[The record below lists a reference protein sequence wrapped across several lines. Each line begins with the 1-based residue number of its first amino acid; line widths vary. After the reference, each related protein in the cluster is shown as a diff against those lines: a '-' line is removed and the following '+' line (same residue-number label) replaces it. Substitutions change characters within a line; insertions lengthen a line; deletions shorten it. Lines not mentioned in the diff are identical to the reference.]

1 MKNNYDMWHSK
12 TLPETFQALHSGE
25 HGLTRK
31 EATERL
37 KEYGPNKLP
46 EGKVDSLPVIFL
58 RQFQSP
64 LIYILLA
71 ASMIVF
77 AMGEIIDGS
86 IILAVLLF
94 NAIVGTIQEGKAR
107 NTLFALKKFVE
118 TRATVLR
125 EGKEFIVPDSEVV
138 PGDIIILQ
146 EGEKAPADAR
156 VIAATNLKIDEA
168 ALTGESEPVHKISD
182 ILERVDL
189 PATEQKNMIFKGT
202 HILAGNGRAIV
213 VATGIETV
221 IGKISKEIAAIDTEI
236 PLKTNIRYL
245 SRLIVATVAS
255 ISTLLF
261 LLGIVSGKSV
271 KEMFT
276 TVVSLSVSLIP
287 EGLPIVM
294 TLVLATGVWRMSKHN
309 VLVKKLQAVEALGQS
324 RIIAVDKTGTITK
337 NEMVIQKVY
346 VDGKFFEVGGVGYE
360 PKGEINLGN
369 NIIDPLNHPEL
380 LLAGKI
386 AAFCANARVMF
397 SEEEKA
403 WRVAGD
409 PTEAAMLVLAEKLGF
424 HKDDLERESPL
435 VSEIPFDYKFK
446 YHATVHQFDG
456 QKFLAVVGA
465 PEVILGLS
473 QKIWRGGS
481 STALGTG
488 KSYHLSNKEK
498 QELESVFLSMSRE
511 GLRVV
516 ALAAAFG
523 EPRLR
528 RETRDA
534 LASLELRRSEPK
546 ILTPEEIKSLT
557 FVGFFGMK
565 DALREEV
572 RDAMQKAASAGI
584 RVVMITGD
592 HKITAQAIAKEANI
606 YHDGDTVLT
615 GQDIDAFSDAE
626 LSEKLARTSVFARV
640 TPEHKLRIIK
650 AYKAAGEI
658 VAMTGDGVNDA
669 PSLVAADLGVAMGK
683 IGTEVAKEASDI
695 VLLDDNFGSIVSA
708 VEEGRSIY
716 KTIKKVIL
724 YLFAGSWSQVLT
736 ILGALLLGY
745 PLPLLAAQIIWLNF
759 VTDGF
764 LDVALAMEPK
774 EEGLLRGNFE
784 RPKKYLIDSL
794 MVKRIVLMAAPL
806 MIGALVL
813 FSNYYQTDL
822 VKAWTITLTALAM
835 GHWFNAWNCR
845 SEDKSIFQ
853 MNPFSNK
860 FLVGATVIIVFL
872 QMLAIYN
879 PLMQKILRTTALSFS
894 EWLVIIPVAASV
906 VLVEEIRKFF
916 YRKKASIPA

>member
-1 MKNNYDMWHSK
+1 MSNGVNDRWHSK
-12 TLPETFQALHSGE
+12 TLPETFQALHSSE
-25 HGLTRK
+25 HGLTGE
-31 EATERL
+31 EAAERL
-37 KEYGPNKLP
+37 KEYGLNKLP
-46 EGKVDSLPVIFL
+46 EGKVDGLPVIFL

-77 AMGEIIDGS
+77 AMGETIDGS

-94 NAIVGTIQEGKAR
+94 NAIVGTIQEGKAQ
-107 NTLFALKKFVE
+107 NTLLALKKFVE

-125 EGKEFIVPDSEVV
+125 EGKELLVPDSEVV

-156 VIAATNLKIDEA
+156 IIAAANLKIDEA
-168 ALTGESEPVHKISD
+168 ALTGESEPVHKIAD
-182 ILERVDL
+182 TLEMDDL
-189 PATEQKNMIFKGT
+189 PTAEQKNMVFKGT
-202 HILAGNGRAIV
+202 HILAGNGKAIV

-236 PLKTNIRYL
+236 PLKTNVRYL
-245 SRLIVATVAS
+245 SRLIIITVAS
-255 ISTLLF
+255 ISVLLF
-261 LLGIVSGKSV
+261 LLGIVSGKSA

-276 TVVSLSVSLIP
+276 TVVSLSVSIIP

-294 TLVLATGVWRMSKHN
+294 TLVLATGVWRMSKRN
-309 VLVKKLQAVEALGQS
+309 ALIKKLQAVEALGQA
-324 RIIAVDKTGTITK
+324 RVIAVDKTGTITK

-360 PKGEINLGN
+360 PKGEIQLNGSV
-369 NIIDPLNHPEL
+369 IDSVNHPEL
-380 LLAGKI
+380 LFAGKI
-386 AAFCANARVMF
+386 AAFCANARVLF
-397 SEEEKA
+397 SEEEKV

-424 HKDDLERESPL
+424 HKDDLERESPP
-435 VSEIPFDYKFK
+435 VGEIPFDYKLK
-446 YHATVHQFDG
+446 YHATIHRLDG
-456 QKFLAVVGA
+456 QKFLTVVGA
-465 PEVILGLS
+465 PEVILGFS
-473 QKIWRGGS
+473 QKVWRGG
-481 STALGTG
+481 
-488 KSYHLSNKEK
+488 KSHHLSKEEK
-498 QELESVFLSMSRE
+498 QELESVFLSMSQE

-516 ALAAAFG
+516 ALA
-523 EPRLR
+523 
-528 RETRDA
+528 ETRDA
-534 LASLELRRSEPK
+534 LASSLTRRSGLELRRSAPE
-546 ILTPEEIKSLT
+546 ILKPEEIKSLT

-565 DALREEV
+565 DALRPEV
-572 RDAMQKAASAGI
+572 AEAMQKAASAGI

-592 HKITAQAIAKEANI
+592 HKVTAQAIAKEAGI
-606 YHDGDTVLT
+606 YQDGDTILT

-626 LSEKLARTSVFARV
+626 LSLKLSRTSVFARV

-650 AYKAAGEI
+650 AYKARGEI

-724 YLFAGSWSQVLT
+724 YLFSTSCGEALT
-736 ILGALLLGY
+736 IAGALLLGF
-745 PLPLLAAQIIWLNF
+745 PLPLLPAQIIWLNF

-784 RPKKYLIDSL
+784 RPKKYLVD
-794 MVKRIVLMAAPL
+794 KLMAQRMFIMAVPM
-806 MIGALVL
+806 MIGTL
-813 FSNYYQTDL
+813 FLFKGYFENDL
-822 VKAWTITLTALAM
+822 AKAWTISLTTLAVFQ
-835 GHWFNAWNCR
+835 WFNAWNCR
-845 SEDKSIFQ
+845 HESKSIFQ

-860 FLVGATVIIVFL
+860 FLVGATLIILSL
-872 QMLAIYN
+872 QLLVIYN
-879 PLMQKILRTTALSFS
+879 PLMQKFLRTVPLELS
-894 EWLVIIPVAASV
+894 EWLIIIPIAASI
-906 VLVEEIRKFF
+906 VLIEETRKFF
-916 YRKKASIPA
+916 YRRRIAI